1 MKDSDFRIIEALLID
16 TNLRYV
22 VVVSC
27 SVFHYFKGLNYAKD
41 VLIRMIQ
48 KANKKIGIFD
58 INDKSKEE
66 KYHQVR
72 RGNMNEENMMG

>member
-22 VVVSC
+22 VVVSY

-48 KANKKIGIFD
+48 KANKKLVFLISMTNQKRKNI
-58 INDKSKEE
+58 IKCEW
-66 KYHQVR
+66 VI
-72 RGNMNEENMMG
+72 